1 MRAIKIY
8 SQSQVVL
15 LRNINPLLGRYKL
28 PQEIIKSVD
37 SMLETGSLE
46 EHNYIV
52 VVLTPVRDDVRAI
65 EDAINAYPYH
75 VEFINDIER
84 QEIGDAYHNSK
95 KGKDWFL
102 YKVRI
107 KETGDEVFVFY
118 SMFRKHLYKHEQ
130 ILF

>member
-1 MRAIKIY
+1 MRAVKIY
-8 SQSQVVL
+8 SQNQVVL

-28 PQEIIKSVD
+28 PQEIIKSVG
-37 SMLETGSLE
+37 SMLETGSLK

-52 VVLTPVRDDVRAI
+52 VVLTPVRDDRQI
-65 EDAINAYPYH
+65 EDAINVYPYH

-84 QEIGDAYHNSK
+84 QEVGDAYHNSK

-102 YKVRI
+102 YQVRI

>member
-1 MRAIKIY
+1 MKAAKIY

-15 LRNINPLLGRYKL
+15 LRSINPLLGRYRI
-28 PQEIIKSVD
+28 PQEVIKSVD
-37 SMLETGSLE
+37 SMLGTLE

-52 VVLTPVRDDVRAI
+52 LILTPVRDDIREI

-84 QEIGDAYHNSK
+84 QEVNDAYRNSA
-95 KGKDWFL
+95 KGKNWFL

-118 SMFRKHLYKHEQ
+118 SMFRKHLYKNEQ